1 VIYTLKGENDIF
13 NPLEQVLK
21 NREIKDIQKFL
32 NPSINDLI
40 PYNALRNMDKAIY
53 LLLRHIRD
61 NSVIGVLVDPD
72 ADGISSSASF
82 VSYIKKAFPE
92 IELIFYMH
100 SGKQHGLTTEIVEQI
115 HETQPDLLVIP
126 DAGSNDYEQLEEL
139 NKYLDLLILDHH
151 ESEKESEHAIVV
163 NNQLSPEYE
172 NKSLSGVGIVY
183 KFLKA
188 LDDKLE
194 LDYADEYLDLVALGN
209 VGDVMRLDVPETRY
223 LVYEGLKNI
232 KNEFLLNLIAKNA
245 KDVKEI
251 TPKVLSFK
259 IIPQINAMIR
269 VGDAEQKLDVFRAMV
284 GEQEEFFNTRTKK
297 TETLPQ
303 KAARL
308 CTNAYAKQRRVRD
321 KWTEIIKLQIEEQ
334 ELDKNAFIVL
344 NVDNFD
350 KELSGYIAS
359 NLTGIYKKPV
369 LLMSWNEE
377 SKSYTG
383 SLRGYET
390 VIRDSKSFLNSLE
403 AFEFVSGHAN
413 AAGFSIKKDELEKLP
428 DLINEKMEY
437 TNADSEPTEVDFVLT
452 EKGLTLNL
460 INDIIKYEGLWGFG
474 ASEPLFAVKDI
485 EVDVS
490 KIIINKLTGRFMLN
504 GIEFIQFQLN
514 DNLVE
519 LAGQNKIATCDFV
532 GKVNVNNWLGKVTS
546 QFIIEAV
553 DIKETKDNDLTFDLF
568 DLFG

>member
-1 VIYTLKGENDIF
+1 MIYTLKGENDIF

-72 ADGISSSASF
+72 ADGLSSSASF

-126 DAGSNDYEQLEEL
+126 DAGSNDYEQLREL

-232 KNEFLLNLIAKNA
+232 KNELLLNLIAKNA
-245 KDVKEI
+245 KDIKVI

-259 IIPQINAMIR
+259 IIPQLNAMIR

-303 KAARL
+303 KATRL

-369 LLMSWNEE
+369 LLMSWNKE
-377 SKSYTG
+377 SESYTG

-390 VIRDSKSFLNSLE
+390 VIRDSKSFLNSLDT
-403 AFEFVSGHAN
+403 FEFVSGHAN

-437 TNADSEPTEVDFVLT
+437 TNADSEPTEVDFVLS

-514 DNLVE
+514 DELVE
-519 LAGQNKIATCDFV
+519 LAGQNKIAVCDFV

-553 DIKETKDNDLTFDLF
+553 AIKETKDNDLTFDLF

>member
-1 VIYTLKGENDIF
+1 MIYTLKGENDIF